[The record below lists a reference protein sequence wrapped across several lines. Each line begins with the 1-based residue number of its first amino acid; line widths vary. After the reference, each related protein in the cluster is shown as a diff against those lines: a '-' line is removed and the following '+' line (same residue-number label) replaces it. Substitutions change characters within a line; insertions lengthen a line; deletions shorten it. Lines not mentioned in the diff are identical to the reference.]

1 MGKLRNAKS
10 IFAGYLFVLPAVA
23 ILAIF
28 TLYPMLRVVQYS
40 FYRWDIMTPPHWI
53 GIMNYINLSHDATF
67 LLSVKNTVI
76 YSVLSLIFI
85 YVASL
90 LGALLMNQAM
100 RGLAIF
106 RTSYFLPSLIPIVA
120 VGLAWQGIFDPSSGL
135 LNTLLRSLG
144 LHAWAIQWLA
154 NPHTALYSVIF
165 VNIWQWWGYN
175 MMLFL
180 AGLQTVP
187 SEVMEAATVDGAN
200 AFKKFVRVTWPLLKP
215 VSIVV
220 VITSI
225 IGSFKAFDLIYSM
238 TGGGP
243 FDSSQ
248 VLVMDLYQEGFQ
260 YLKFGYA
267 SAMSVI
273 LLIIV
278 LIWTGLQMRFS
289 RLDME

>member
-1 MGKLRNAKS
+1 VRNVKTTLT
-10 IFAGYLFVLPAVA
+10 GYLFVLPVVA
-23 ILAIF
+23 ILAVF
-28 TLYPMLRVVQYS
+28 TLYPMVRVVQYS
-40 FYRWDIMTPPHWI
+40 FYHWDIMTPPHWI
-53 GIMNYINLSHDATF
+53 GVENYINLFQDATF
-67 LLSVKNTVI
+67 LLALKNTVI
-76 YSVLSLIFI
+76 YSILSLIFI
-85 YVASL
+85 YIASL
-90 LGALLMNQAM
+90 LGAVLMNQAL
-100 RGLAIF
+100 RGVTIF
-106 RTSYFLPSLIPIVA
+106 RTSYFLPSLIPMVA

-135 LNTLLRSLG
+135 LNTLLRAVGLNSL
-144 LHAWAIQWLA
+144 AIQWLA
-154 NPHTALYSVIF
+154 NPHTALYCVIF

-187 SEVMEAATVDGAN
+187 SDVLEAARVDGAG
-200 AFKKFVRVTWPLLKP
+200 AFRTFVSVVWPLLKP

-220 VITSI
+220 IITTI

-243 FDSSQ
+243 FNSSQ

-289 RLDME
+289 RLDAE